1 MVGRRANRKLSSIT
15 SELPTIHPEPHGFV
29 VGIILHIAARKV
41 VVPRLNWNWI
51 ESLRVI
57 SSKGGLRTVKFN
69 PWTFLATCFP
79 AILLFLLTSVSQAE
93 PSPGPDTPEA
103 AFSRIRAHIKALL
116 SKPQPELFARH
127 LKSVLALS
135 EEDVLKL
142 ELAGADKDERAKE
155 LHGYL
160 STIEAGL
167 NGDGERAEPY
177 LVSGRCSL
185 TLARLSQSDGTL
197 QFYTVSLPT
206 HWDSHKAYPLY
217 VQLHGR
223 GPDIPLA
230 YISYTFQPAEENEA
244 KNADLITIVP
254 WLRGNG
260 EWRNEN
266 GSEPDIWEAIE
277 DVKSFATIDPNR
289 WYLSGHSWG
298 GDDAWSIAQRTPD
311 LWAAVGIMAGNPVG
325 APYALGLVA
334 NANNVPFYLW
344 VGDEDKERKSS
355 FDNFRTSLTAVGNPP
370 KVVVAAG
377 VGHNY
382 RADDAAALEA
392 WLMQHTRRMP
402 KHFSFVVDTPQHR
415 GIWGVSIP
423 RIYPDAYPQAE
434 PRVKFECWI
443 EGSSIR
449 IRTWDAKQIEVNLG
463 STGLNLSGK
472 VELIVNGKTRFS
484 GVAPGKPL
492 SLNL

>member
-1 MVGRRANRKLSSIT
+1 
-15 SELPTIHPEPHGFV
+15 
-29 VGIILHIAARKV
+29 
-41 VVPRLNWNWI
+41 
-51 ESLRVI
+51 
-57 SSKGGLRTVKFN
+57 VKFN
-69 PWTFLATCFP
+69 PWTFLAVSFA
-79 AILLFLLTSVSQAE
+79 AILWLLLSAVSQADL
-93 PSPGPDTPEA
+93 SARPDTPEA
-103 AFSRIRAHIKALL
+103 ALSRISAHIEALL
-116 SKPQPELFARH
+116 CKPQPELFARH
-127 LKSVLALS
+127 LRSVLALS

-142 ELAGADKDERAKE
+142 KLAGADKDERAKE
-155 LHGYL
+155 LYGYL

-177 LVSGRCSL
+177 LADGTRSL

-197 QFYTVSLPT
+197 QFYTVSLPL
-206 HWDSHKAYPLY
+206 HWDSRKAYPLY

-223 GPDIPLA
+223 GPDLPLA
-230 YISYTFQPAEENEA
+230 YVSHTFQPPKDNEA
-244 KNADLITIVP
+244 KNPDLIAIFP

-277 DVKSFATIDPNR
+277 DVKSFATVDPDR

-298 GDDAWSIAQRTPD
+298 GDDAWSITQRTPD

-334 NANNVPFYLW
+334 NASKVPFYLW

-355 FDNFRTSLTAVGNPP
+355 FDTFRTSLTAAGNPP
-370 KVVVAAG
+370 KVVVVAG

-382 RADDAAALEA
+382 RAEDAAALEA
-392 WLMQHTRRMP
+392 WLLQHTRRMP
-402 KHFSFVVDTPQHR
+402 KHFSFIVDTPRHR
-415 GIWGVSIP
+415 GIWGISIP

-443 EGSSIR
+443 AGSTVR
-449 IRTWDAKQIEVNLG
+449 IRTWDARQIEVNLG
-463 STGLNLSGK
+463 LTGLNFSGN

-484 GVAPGKPL
+484 GIAPAKPL

>member
-1 MVGRRANRKLSSIT
+1 M
-15 SELPTIHPEPHGFV
+15 
-29 VGIILHIAARKV
+29 
-41 VVPRLNWNWI
+41 
-51 ESLRVI
+51 
-57 SSKGGLRTVKFN
+57 KFN
-69 PWTFLATCFP
+69 PWTFLAVSFA
-79 AILLFLLTSVSQAE
+79 AILLLLLSAVSQAE
-93 PSPGPDTPEA
+93 PSPRPDTPEA
-103 AFSRIRAHIKALL
+103 ALSRIRAHIEALL
-116 SKPQPELFARH
+116 RKPQPELFARH
-127 LKSVLALS
+127 LRSVLALS

-142 ELAGADKDERAKE
+142 ELAGAGKDERAKE
-155 LHGYL
+155 LYGYL

-177 LVSGRCSL
+177 LVDGTRSL

-197 QFYTVSLPT
+197 QFYTVSLPP
-206 HWDSHKAYPLY
+206 HWDLRKAYPLY

-223 GPDIPLA
+223 GPDVPLA
-230 YISYTFQPAEENEA
+230 YVSYTFQLPKDNEA
-244 KNADLITIVP
+244 KNADLIAIFP

-277 DVKSFATIDPNR
+277 DVKSFATVDLDR

-298 GDDAWSIAQRTPD
+298 GDDAWSITQRTPD
-311 LWAAVGIMAGNPVG
+311 LWAAVGMMAGNPVG

-334 NANNVPFYLW
+334 NASNVPFYLW

-355 FDNFRTSLTAVGNPP
+355 FDTFRTSLTAVGNHP

-382 RADDAAALEA
+382 RAEDAAALEA
-392 WLMQHTRRMP
+392 WLLQHTRRMP

-415 GIWGVSIP
+415 GIWGISIP
-423 RIYPDAYPQAE
+423 RIYPDAYPQSE

-443 EGSSIR
+443 EGSTIR
-449 IRTWDAKQIEVNLG
+449 IRSWDAKQIEVNLG
-463 STGLNLSGK
+463 PTGLNLSGNVK
-472 VELIVNGKTRFS
+472 LIVNGKARFS
-484 GVAPGKPL
+484 GVAPAKPL

>member
-1 MVGRRANRKLSSIT
+1 MCFLLKAG
-15 SELPTIHPEPHGFV
+15 PT
-29 VGIILHIAARKV
+29 K
-41 VVPRLNWNWI
+41 
-51 ESLRVI
+51 
-57 SSKGGLRTVKFN
+57 VKFS
-69 PWTFLATCFP
+69 PRTFLAISF
-79 AILLFLLTSVSQAE
+79 AVILSFLLSSVAQSE
-93 PSPGPDTPEA
+93 PSPRPDTPEA
-103 AFSRIRAHIKALL
+103 ALSRIKAHIEALL

-142 ELAGADKDERAKE
+142 ELAGTDKDERAKE
-155 LHGYL
+155 LYGYL

-167 NGDGERAEPY
+167 NEDGERAEPY
-177 LVSGRCSL
+177 LVNGRRAL
-185 TLARLSQSDGTL
+185 TLARISQSDGTV
-197 QFYTVSLPT
+197 QFYTLSLPLR
-206 HWDSHKAYPLY
+206 WDSRKAYPLY

-223 GPDIPLA
+223 GPDVPLA
-230 YISYTFQPAEENEA
+230 YVSYTFQPPKEQKA
-244 KNADLITIVP
+244 KNTDLITIAP

-277 DVKSFATIDPNR
+277 DVKSFATVDPER

-298 GDDAWSIAQRTPD
+298 GDDAWSISQRTPD

-325 APYALGLVA
+325 APYALGLVT
-334 NANNVPFYLW
+334 NASNVPFYLW

-355 FDNFRTSLTAVGNPP
+355 FDTFRTSLTAVGNPP
-370 KVVVAAG
+370 HVVVAAG

-382 RADDAAALEA
+382 RAEDVAALEA
-392 WLMQHTRRMP
+392 WLVQHTRRMP
-402 KHFSFVVDTPQHR
+402 KHFSFIVDTPQHR
-415 GIWGVSIP
+415 GIWGISIP

-443 EGSSIR
+443 EGSTIR

-463 STGLNLSGK
+463 SAGLNLSGK

-484 GVAPGKPL
+484 GVAPAKPL

>member
-1 MVGRRANRKLSSIT
+1 M
-15 SELPTIHPEPHGFV
+15 
-29 VGIILHIAARKV
+29 
-41 VVPRLNWNWI
+41 
-51 ESLRVI
+51 
-57 SSKGGLRTVKFN
+57 KFN
-69 PWTFLATCFP
+69 RTFLAISFA
-79 AILLFLLTSVSQAE
+79 AILSFLSSFSQGE
-93 PSPGPDTPEA
+93 PSPRPDTPEA
-103 AFSRIRAHIKALL
+103 ALSRIRAHIEALL

-127 LKSVLALS
+127 LTSVLALS

-142 ELAGADKDERAKE
+142 ELAGAHKDERAKE
-155 LHGYL
+155 LYGYL

-167 NGDGERAEPY
+167 NGDGEGAEPY
-177 LVSGRCSL
+177 LVDGKRAL

-197 QFYTVSLPT
+197 QFYTVSLPP
-206 HWDSHKAYPLY
+206 HWDSRKAYPLY

-223 GPDIPLA
+223 GPDVPLA
-230 YISYTFQPAEENEA
+230 YVSYTFQPPKGNET
-244 KNADLITIVP
+244 KDADLIAIFP

-277 DVKSFATIDPNR
+277 DLKSFATVDPDR

-298 GDDAWSIAQRTPD
+298 GDDAWSIVQRTPD

-334 NANNVPFYLW
+334 NASNIPFYLW
-344 VGDEDKERKSS
+344 AGDEDKERKSQ
-355 FDNFRTSLTAVGNPP
+355 FDALRTSLTRVGNSP

-382 RADDAAALEA
+382 RAEDAAALEA
-392 WLMQHTRRMP
+392 WLLQHTRRMP
-402 KHFSFVVDTPQHR
+402 KHFLFIVDTPKHR
-415 GIWGVSIP
+415 GVWGISIP

-443 EGSSIR
+443 ERSTIR

-463 STGLNLSGK
+463 PTGLSLSGK
-472 VELIVNGKTRFS
+472 VELIVNGKTMFS
-484 GVAPGKPL
+484 GVAPAKPL
-492 SLNL
+492 LMNL

>member
-1 MVGRRANRKLSSIT
+1 MKSKLRKSS
-15 SELPTIHPEPHGFV
+15 
-29 VGIILHIAARKV
+29 A
-41 VVPRLNWNWI
+41 
-51 ESLRVI
+51 I
-57 SSKGGLRTVKFN
+57 SFAV
-69 PWTFLATCFP
+69 
-79 AILLFLLTSVSQAE
+79 ILLSLLSAIPQAK

-103 AFSRIRAHIKALL
+103 ALSRIRAHVEALL

-127 LKSVLALS
+127 LRSVRALA

-142 ELAGADKDERAKE
+142 ELAEADKNEQAKE
-155 LHGYL
+155 LLGYL

-177 LVSGRCSL
+177 LVDGRRSL
-185 TLARLSQSDGTL
+185 TLARLSRSDGTL
-197 QFYTVSLPT
+197 QFYTVSLPR
-206 HWDSHKAYPLY
+206 HWDSRKAYPLY

-223 GPDIPLA
+223 GPDVPLA
-230 YISYTFQPAEENEA
+230 YVSSTFQPQEEKGARNTDVIA
-244 KNADLITIVP
+244 IVP

-277 DVKSFATIDPNR
+277 DVMSFATVDPDR
-289 WYLSGHSWG
+289 WYLAGHSWG

-334 NANNVPFYLW
+334 NASHVPFYLW

-355 FDNFRTSLTAVGNPP
+355 FDNFRTALTAVGNPP
-370 KVVVAAG
+370 TVVMAAG

-382 RADDAAALEA
+382 RAEDAVALEA
-392 WLMQHTRRMP
+392 WLLQHTRHMP
-402 KHFSFVVDTPQHR
+402 KHFSFIVDTPQHR
-415 GIWGVSIP
+415 GIWGISIP

-443 EGSSIR
+443 EGSTIN
-449 IRTWDAKQIEVNLG
+449 IRTWDAKQIEVDLG
-463 STGLNLSGK
+463 PTGLNLSGN
-472 VELIVNGKTRFS
+472 VALIVDGKTRFS
-484 GVAPGKPL
+484 GLAPAKPL
-492 SLNL
+492 SLSL